1 MNKDGDL
8 MNYQW
13 KTIFSLALLVVVAG
27 CSHVEKMVVTQDAKS
42 LTIPYE
48 SLGWIQVDLKAPPVQ
63 YKRVAGQLG
72 EWASF
77 GFIKNPSQ
85 EEYLQGLLNE
95 KIRGV
100 AKERYKAEEVINV
113 KYWPELSA
121 KAFPEGRIGARGE
134 MIRYKR
140 FSA

>member
-1 MNKDGDL
+1 MNR
-8 MNYQW
+8 QW
-13 KTIFSLALLVVVAG
+13 KTILSWAALALLSG
-27 CSHVEKMVVTQDAKS
+27 CSHVQEMVVTQDSKS

-63 YKRVAGQLG
+63 YKRVAGQFG
-72 EWASF
+72 EWVSF

-113 KYWPELSA
+113 KYWPDLSA

-134 MIRYKR
+134 MIRYRR

>member
-1 MNKDGDL
+1 MDRQRKI
-8 MNYQW
+8 
-13 KTIFSLALLVVVAG
+13 IFSLAVLVVLAG
-27 CSHVEKMVVTQDAKS
+27 CSRVEKMVVTQDSKS

-72 EWASF
+72 EWVSF

-121 KAFPEGRIGARGE
+121 NAFPEGRIGARGE
-134 MIRYKR
+134 MIRYRR